1 MNTSVTPTLSQ
12 VAGTSVTYTFS
23 GWTQTNLA
31 NDTATWTHDSWAQND
46 AVVLNVSGFEDMYG
60 NVGTSHVW
68 SFSTEDTIPP
78 TSSVNDIVPYW
89 RISSPLALTATANDD
104 GAGIAFVEFWY
115 RFRLDNS
122 SAWSPDWTKYDN
134 DTITGDGGSTSFTF
148 PQGEG
153 FYEFYSRAGD
163 VAGNY
168 EGAPTSRD
176 TLCGYDTTAPISS
189 ADDITPS
196 TTSSSILPISYTS
209 NDAWSGVKNVTLWYS
224 FSLNGTGYST
234 WQKFGTESISPGFAE
249 FNFNFPSG
257 NGYYQLYTRA
267 TDFAGNWEG
276 APTGNDTWVYMV
288 VQDTMA
294 PDSSVNAI
302 SPYWE
307 NTTPITVTA
316 TASDADGTVA
326 NVTLYYRHS
335 ANNATWG
342 NWTNFGLDTTE
353 PWNWTFG
360 FPDGQGYY
368 EFYSIANDTAGNTE
382 VAPATAETD
391 CAYDATSPNITDT
404 SPAAGTTDDGYTFR
418 AVVTDNMNL
427 SAVHVIYWFGSGTET
442 NATMKHTTADNRE
455 LAITIPLNSLD
466 TLHYRIAAVD
476 RAGNWNSTLT
486 RNVAITDNDD
496 PVADAGPD
504 QTVNAGALV
513 TFTGAGSTDNI
524 GIANHTW
531 NFTHNGTAITLYGVS
546 PAFRFW
552 AAGNYTVT
560 LTVRDTAGN
569 TDSDTMQVNVA
580 EAAQPADITPPVADA
595 GPDQALNAGA
605 LVTFTGASS
614 TDNVG
619 IANYT
624 WTFTHNGT
632 AVTLYGVSPTFRFWT
647 AGNYTVTL
655 TVRDAAGNTDTDSV
669 LITVNPV
676 AGPGD
681 GGGGLGNYLWIII
694 ILIVISVISLL
705 IVLRRKPEAAEPP
718 ARQEP
723 VLETEPCPN
732 CGFDIEKGAPCP
744 FCAPDPAPDIPEPE
758 PPKPGLSNEDKLA
771 RVEKAY
777 REGQMSEEQ
786 YLRNIEKFSKP

>member
-1 MNTSVTPTLSQ
+1 
-12 VAGTSVTYTFS
+12 
-23 GWTQTNLA
+23 
-31 NDTATWTHDSWAQND
+31 
-46 AVVLNVSGFEDMYG
+46 
-60 NVGTSHVW
+60 
-68 SFSTEDTIPP
+68 
-78 TSSVNDIVPYW
+78 
-89 RISSPLALTATANDD
+89 
-104 GAGIAFVEFWY
+104 
-115 RFRLDNS
+115 
-122 SAWSPDWTKYDN
+122 
-134 DTITGDGGSTSFTF
+134 
-148 PQGEG
+148 
-153 FYEFYSRAGD
+153 
-163 VAGNY
+163 
-168 EGAPTSRD
+168 
-176 TLCGYDTTAPISS
+176 
-189 ADDITPS
+189 
-196 TTSSSILPISYTS
+196 
-209 NDAWSGVKNVTLWYS
+209 
-224 FSLNGTGYST
+224 
-234 WQKFGTESISPGFAE
+234 
-249 FNFNFPSG
+249 
-257 NGYYQLYTRA
+257 
-267 TDFAGNWEG
+267 
-276 APTGNDTWVYMV
+276 
-288 VQDTMA
+288 
-294 PDSSVNAI
+294 
-302 SPYWE
+302 
-307 NTTPITVTA
+307 
-316 TASDADGTVA
+316 
-326 NVTLYYRHS
+326 
-335 ANNATWG
+335 
-342 NWTNFGLDTTE
+342 
-353 PWNWTFG
+353 
-360 FPDGQGYY
+360 
-368 EFYSIANDTAGNTE
+368 
-382 VAPATAETD
+382 
-391 CAYDATSPNITDT
+391 
-404 SPAAGTTDDGYTFR
+404 
-418 AVVTDNMNL
+418 
-427 SAVHVIYWFGSGTET
+427 
-442 NATMKHTTADNRE
+442 
-455 LAITIPLNSLD
+455 
-466 TLHYRIAAVD
+466 
-476 RAGNWNSTLT
+476 LT